1 MMIADTSSAMN
12 ESSGACEEGTAE
24 AGRDFDPVASEGE
37 ERASEGEERASEGE
51 EVEERRDDEPAPSR
65 AERGITHGSP
75 LPAAEHERLKEE
87 ARRGGTRDRG
97 GPAQRDDGD

>member
-12 ESSGACEEGTAE
+12 EMSGACEEGTAE
-24 AGRDFDPVASEGE
+24 AGKDFDPMASEG
-37 ERASEGEERASEGE
+37 
-51 EVEERRDDEPAPSR
+51 EERRDDEPAPPR
-65 AERGITHGSP
+65 EERGITHGSP
-75 LPAAEHERLKEE
+75 LPQAEHERLKEE